1 MSHATNHPS
10 NASSLVGS
18 ERVRL
23 ARAARAVALGTSGV
37 VGMDAGP
44 MGLLV
49 TEGGGERLEG
59 VTCVATS
66 QGGYEVSLGLVCEL
80 VPLLALGARIKTGVE
95 RAAATEGIALESVS
109 VHVAEIR
116 EPGAL

>member
-1 MSHATNHPS
+1 MSQAANLPS
-10 NASSLVGS
+10 SGFSPVGS

-23 ARAARAVALGTSGV
+23 TRAARAVALGTSGV

-59 VTCVATS
+59 VLCVATRH
-66 QGGYEVSLGLVCEL
+66 GGYEVSVGLVCEL
-80 VPLLALGARIKTGVE
+80 VPLLALGERIKSGVG
-95 RAAATEGIALESVS
+95 RAAATAGIALESVS

-116 EPGAL
+116 AAGAP